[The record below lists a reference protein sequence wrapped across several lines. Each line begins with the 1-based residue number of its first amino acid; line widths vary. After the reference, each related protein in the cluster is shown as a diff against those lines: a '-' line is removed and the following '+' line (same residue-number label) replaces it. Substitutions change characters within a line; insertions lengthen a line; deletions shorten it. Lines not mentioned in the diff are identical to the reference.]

1 MAIEIA
7 LVIEGV
13 NLLSDEFDEQ
23 VLPKFPD
30 VQWESRAGATL
41 AILHVDS
48 SPVEAAC
55 TFSRILEHS
64 GLGAVTAV
72 FDDFV
77 NTTEIAQRVD
87 VSRELVRN
95 WVLGSRGPGGFPPP
109 HHEHGI
115 GGSKGPMKVW
125 NWAAVN
131 SWLAQ
136 IGLDDGLVHLTPP
149 EIAEIDAHLHRLVLS
164 PALSWSEF
172 GDSSAG
178 QWIRA
183 GVAAASELWIVG
195 DCEYSEP
202 RQETY
207 GFIRAVGIEGTPATS
222 KTSRYSRVFTT
233 GPVQQIDAG

>member
-95 WVLGSRGPGGFPPP
+95 WVLGSRVQVG
-109 HHEHGI
+109 
-115 GGSKGPMKVW
+115 
-125 NWAAVN
+125 
-131 SWLAQ
+131 
-136 IGLDDGLVHLTPP
+136 
-149 EIAEIDAHLHRLVLS
+149 S
-164 PALSWSEF
+164 PAAS
-172 GDSSAG
+172 
-178 QWIRA
+178 RA
-183 GVAAASELWIVG
+183 
-195 DCEYSEP
+195 
-202 RQETY
+202 RH
-207 GFIRAVGIEGTPATS
+207 RRIEGPDEGLELGGGEFL
-222 KTSRYSRVFTT
+222 V
-233 GPVQQIDAG
+233 GPDRFGRWPGASDAS

>member
-109 HHEHGI
+109 HHEHG
-115 GGSKGPMKVW
+115 
-125 NWAAVN
+125 
-131 SWLAQ
+131 
-136 IGLDDGLVHLTPP
+136 LVHLTPP